1 MLSIL
6 LSILS
11 VFDSTPIK
19 VNVSNNSNIK
29 KIESRDVI
37 FGVKENVE
45 ELLIEKGYSLVND
58 TAEGMDV
65 WVNIDSIYS
74 PQQILNIFGMK
85 WLRKDYVVETSIC
98 IGSSC
103 FKGKSIRK
111 TYIFAA
117 FLDVENNEIPLN
129 RKAFSKALEA
139 SLKETVE
146 FKKQK
151 QQQYETIF

>member
-6 LSILS
+6 LSILFI
-11 VFDSTPIK
+11 FDSTPIK
-19 VNVSNNSNIK
+19 VNVSNNSSIK

-45 ELLIEKGYSLVND
+45 ELLLEKGYSLVND

-103 FKGKSIRK
+103 FKGKSIIK

-139 SLKETVE
+139 SLKETVK

>member
-6 LSILS
+6 LSILFI
-11 VFDSTPIK
+11 FDSTPIK
-19 VNVSNNSNIK
+19 VNVSNNSSIK

-139 SLKETVE
+139 SLKETVK

>member
-6 LSILS
+6 LSILFI
-11 VFDSTPIK
+11 FDSTPIK

-58 TAEGMDV
+58 TAEGIDV

-129 RKAFSKALEA
+129 RKSFSKALEA
-139 SLKETVE
+139 SLKETVK
-146 FKKQK
+146 FKKTK
-151 QQQYETIF
+151 TTTI

>member
-1 MLSIL
+1 MLNIL
-6 LSILS
+6 LSILFL
-11 VFDSTPIK
+11 FDLTPIK
-19 VNVSNNSNIK
+19 VHVSNSSSIK
-29 KIESRDVI
+29 KIESRDVT

-45 ELLIEKGYSLVND
+45 ELLTEKGYNPVND
-58 TAEGMDV
+58 TIDGMDV

-74 PQQILNIFGMK
+74 PQQVLNIFGMK

-139 SLKETVE
+139 SLKETVK

>member
-6 LSILS
+6 LSILFI
-11 VFDSTPIK
+11 FDSTPIK
-19 VNVSNNSNIK
+19 VNVSNNSSIK

-129 RKAFSKALEA
+129 RKSFSKALEA
-139 SLKETVE
+139 SLKETVK

>member
-6 LSILS
+6 LSILFI
-11 VFDSTPIK
+11 FDSTPIK
-19 VNVSNNSNIK
+19 VNVSNNSSIK

-45 ELLIEKGYSLVND
+45 ELLLEKGYSLVND

-139 SLKETVE
+139 SLKETVK

>member
-6 LSILS
+6 LSILFI
-11 VFDSTPIK
+11 FDSTPIK

-65 WVNIDSIYS
+65 WVNIDNIYS

-139 SLKETVE
+139 SLKETVK
-146 FKKQK
+146 FKKTNK
-151 QQQYETIF
+151 QQYETIF

>member
-1 MLSIL
+1 MLNIL
-6 LSILS
+6 LSILFF
-11 VFDSTPIK
+11 FDSTPIK
-19 VNVSNNSNIK
+19 VHVSNNSSIK
-29 KIESRDVI
+29 KIESRDVT

-45 ELLIEKGYSLVND
+45 ELLTEKGYNPVND
-58 TAEGMDV
+58 TMEGMDV

-74 PQQILNIFGMK
+74 PQQVLNIFGMK

-139 SLKETVE
+139 SLKETVK

>member
-6 LSILS
+6 LSILFI
-11 VFDSTPIK
+11 FDSTPVKI
-19 VNVSNNSNIK
+19 NVSNNSNIK

-45 ELLIEKGYSLVND
+45 ELLIEKGYSLVDD

-74 PQQILNIFGMK
+74 PQQILNIFGIK

-117 FLDVENNEIPLN
+117 FLDVENNEVPLN
-129 RKAFSKALEA
+129 RKSFSKALEA
-139 SLKETVE
+139 SLKETVK
-146 FKKQK
+146 FKKTNK
-151 QQQYETIF
+151 QQYETIF